1 MTIGKVNNNVVVDME
16 FISNYY
22 ITYSWWYMFNSN
34 LCIVI

>member
-16 FISNYY
+16 FISNYN